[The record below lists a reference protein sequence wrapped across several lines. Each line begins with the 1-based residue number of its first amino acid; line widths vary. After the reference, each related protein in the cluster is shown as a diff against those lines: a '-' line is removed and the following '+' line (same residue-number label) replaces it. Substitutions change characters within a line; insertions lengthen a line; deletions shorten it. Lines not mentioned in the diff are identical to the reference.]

1 MLWHVLY
8 IVHMALKEEKVGLL
22 RKVDLFSQLREYELD
37 TIANFSEFITL
48 KKGTPLFKPGDESM
62 ELFVVDRGRI
72 GIISF
77 DGVNDAVIAQIAPGE
92 SFGELDFLGKTGRNA
107 AAFADEDSV
116 VLRFPATGHRAE
128 DIFLKHSFIFARVLY
143 RLLATVSER
152 IWNANRMIFDKT
164 EWLHGLQKQLLCDK
178 MTGLYNQIY
187 LKEDFVNLLPR
198 IGKSAALIMVKP
210 DNFKEINDRF
220 GHETGDAVLNLMAIF
235 LQSEL
240 REDDIGVRYRGDEYA
255 AIIPDVDRNGA
266 IRRAEDIRAAFA
278 GMDLAA
284 MTGNSCIKI
293 EVSIGIAL
301 YPDDA
306 DNSQTLVSVAH
317 KKMFTARD
325 NGGGLTVA

>member
-1 MLWHVLY
+1 
-8 IVHMALKEEKVGLL
+8 MALKEEKVELL

-37 TIANFSEFITL
+37 TIANYSEFVTV
-48 KKGTPLFKPGDESM
+48 KKGTPLFRPGEESF
-62 ELFVVDRGRI
+62 ELYIVDSGRI
-72 GIISF
+72 GIIGF
-77 DGVNDAVIAQIAPGE
+77 DGENDAVIAQIAPGE

-116 VLRFPATGHRAE
+116 VLRFPAAAYRAE
-128 DIFLKHSFIFARVLY
+128 EIFFRHSFIFARVLY
-143 RLLATVSER
+143 RLLSTVSER
-152 IWNANRMIFDKT
+152 IWNVNRLLFDKT
-164 EWLHGLQKQLLCDK
+164 DWLHGLHKQLLCDK

-198 IGKSAALIMVKP
+198 IGKSTALIMVKP
-210 DNFKEINDRF
+210 DNFKEINDMF

-255 AIIPDVDRNGA
+255 AIIPDADRDES

-284 MTGNSCIKI
+284 MTGNSDIKI

-306 DNSQTLVSVAH
+306 ENSSALVSMAH
-317 KKMFTARD
+317 RRMFTARE
-325 NGGGLTVA
+325 NGGGITVA